1 MKTLKVIGARVHNLK
16 NLTVEM
22 PREKLVVITG
32 LSGSGKSSL
41 AFDTIFAEG
50 QRRYVESLS
59 AYARQ
64 FLGRME
70 KPDVDA
76 IEGLSPAVSIDQKG
90 ASHNPRSTVGTVTEI
105 YDYLRLLFA
114 RAGVPHCPICGRE
127 VTRQSAQEIVDAIR
141 RLPEGSR
148 ILLLAPVVRGRKGTH
163 QAVLEEIRK
172 AGFTRARVDGVVYD
186 LETDDIALDR
196 YKQHTIEAV
205 VDRLVVRA
213 YTDPQEEADFLA
225 RLTDSVETALKFGD
239 GYLVVHRLPSREGGD
254 EGEDLP
260 FSEHLACPEHGVSVP
275 ELEPRLFSFNTPY
288 GACPVCQGLGFK
300 QEIDPDLLIPDP
312 SLSLAEGALAAS
324 EWTPHAARGGYYWQM
339 LVSVARAYGIDLH
352 KPVRDLPKE
361 HLDIILYG
369 TRGKKV
375 AVEYRGR
382 RSHARWRTAF
392 EGVIPNLERRY
403 RETTSEAMRARI
415 EGWMSKKPCPACRG
429 ARLRPEALAVTVA
442 GVNIVEVTSWP
453 VSKTLEWVR
462 NLTPPPAPLP
472 SLAKGGER
480 EDLPQAGRG
489 KGEINPPP
497 ATDLT
502 PPPPR
507 GKAARHPLPSLDKSG
522 EGDGGRGEINLLQI
536 AHERGLVTTGF
547 HLPYNPKLIARARE
561 LRAHMTPAEQKLWAF
576 LHHQPYRVLRQ
587 RPIDHY
593 IVDFYIP
600 KAKLVI
606 EVDGE
611 QHYTEEGKAY
621 DAERDAI
628 LAGYGLRVLRIPN
641 AEVMSHFDQ
650 VKARIEAQVA
660 SSYHQSENITPPPPP
675 LPSLTKGGEGEDLP
689 QAGRGRGEINPVA
702 NEPNLTPPPPRGGG
716 ANGLSPLLTPRQYA
730 IARRILRELEA
741 RLGFLVDVGLDYL
754 TLDRA
759 ANTLSGG
766 EAQRIRLATQI
777 GSRLTGVLYVLDEPS
792 IGLHPRDTDRL
803 LRTLKGLRDLGN
815 TVLVV
820 EHDPETIRAADWIVD
835 LGPGAGEHGGRVVA
849 QGSVEDILASPDSLT
864 GAYLSGRLQVPL
876 PEKRREGTGE
886 FLTIVGARENN
897 LKNITVRIPLG
908 KLVLVTGVSGSGKSS
923 LVVETLYKALARHLN
938 KARTQPGKHDRIE
951 GLEHLDKVINID
963 QSPLGRTPRSNP
975 GTYTGLFDHIRQRFA
990 QLPESKIRGYKPGRF
1005 SFNVKG
1011 GRCEA
1016 CQGQGQLRIEMQF
1029 LPDVFVPCE
1038 VCHGARFN
1046 RETLQVRFKGY
1057 NIADVLDMTVE
1068 QAMEV
1073 FAAFPAMMR
1082 KLQTLADVGL
1092 GYIRIGQ
1099 PAPTLS
1105 GGEAQRV
1112 KLARELSKRATGHTL
1127 YVLDEPTV
1135 GLHAADVHKLIEVL
1149 HRLVDAGNT
1158 VVVIEHN
1165 LDLIKVAD
1173 WIIDLGPEGGD
1184 RGGEIVAEGTP
1195 EQICQVEASYTG
1207 RYLRAYVR
1215 ENH

>member
-64 FLGRME
+64 FLGRMD

-114 RAGVPHCPICGRE
+114 RAGTPHCPICGRE

-148 ILLLAPVVRGRKGTH
+148 ALILAPVVRGRKGTH
-163 QAVLEEIRK
+163 QNMLEEIRK
-172 AGFTRARVDGVVYD
+172 SGFTRARVDGVVYD
-186 LETDDIALDR
+186 LETDEISLDR

-205 VDRLVVRA
+205 VDRLVIRTPA
-213 YTDPQEEADFLA
+213 EPQEEADFLA

-239 GYLVVHRLPSREGGD
+239 GYLTVHRLPDRGAEGD
-254 EGEDLP
+254 EHEDLF

-288 GACPVCQGLGFK
+288 GACPVCQGLGFTQK
-300 QEIDPDLLIPDP
+300 IDPELLIPDP
-312 SLSLAEGALAAS
+312 ARSLAEGAIAAR
-324 EWTPHAARGGYYWQM
+324 EWTPNAIRGGFYWDR
-339 LVSVARAYGIDLH
+339 LVAVAKAYGIDLH
-352 KPVRDLPKE
+352 KPVKDLPKE
-361 HLDIILYG
+361 QLDIILYG
-369 TRGKKV
+369 TQGERVPMKS
-375 AVEYRGR
+375 R
-382 RSHARWRTAF
+382 RRHTIRYKQF

-403 RETTSEAMRARI
+403 RETPSEHMRARI
-415 EGWMSKKPCPACRG
+415 ESFMSRKPCPACHG

-442 GVNIVEVTSWP
+442 GVNIVEVTSWA
-453 VSKTLEWVR
+453 VSRTLQWVKW
-462 NLTPPPAPLP
+462 LE
-472 SLAKGGER
+472 G
-480 EDLPQAGRG
+480 
-489 KGEINPPP
+489 
-497 ATDLT
+497 DLT
-502 PPPPR
+502 PPPPP
-507 GKAARHPLPSLDKSG
+507 AAASPSPRLIGEKGEGSG
-522 EGDGGRGEINLLQI
+522 ERHAPSSKNDVDQNNSVLEANEADLTPPPPLAAASPSPPLLREGRGAGGRGEIPPDLKRI
-536 AHERGLVTTGF
+536 ARERSLVTTGF
-547 HLPYNPKLIARARE
+547 HLPYNPKLTERARE
-561 LRAHMTPAEQKLWAF
+561 LRAHMTPAEKKLWAY
-576 LHHQPYRVLRQ
+576 LRELPQRVLRQ

-600 KAKLVI
+600 EAKLVI

-611 QHYTEEGKAY
+611 PHFTEEGKAY
-621 DAERDAI
+621 DAERDAV
-628 LAGYGLRVLRIPN
+628 LEGYGLRVLRLPN
-641 AEVMSHFDQ
+641 SEVIEHFEEA
-650 VKARIEAQVA
+650 KAKIARALDL
-660 SSYHQSENITPPPPP
+660 TPPPPP
-675 LPSLTKGGEGEDLP
+675 AAASPSPPLLREGRGAGGGE
-689 QAGRGRGEINPVA
+689 RS
-702 NEPNLTPPPPRGGG
+702 TP
-716 ANGLSPLLTPRQYA
+716 LTPRQYA

-741 RLGFLVDVGLDYL
+741 RLGFMVDVGLEYL

-820 EHDPETIRAADWIVD
+820 EHDPETIRAADWVVD
-835 LGPGAGEHGGRVVA
+835 LGPGAGEHGGQVVA
-849 QGSVEDILASPDSLT
+849 EGTVEEVIANPNSLT

-876 PEKRREGTGE
+876 PEKRRAGTGE
-886 FLTIVGARENN
+886 FLTVVGARENN

-923 LVVETLYKALARHLN
+923 LVVEVLYKALARHLN
-938 KARTQPGKHDRIE
+938 KARTHPGKHDRIV

-963 QSPLGRTPRSNP
+963 QSPIGRTPRSNP
-975 GTYTGLFDHIRQRFA
+975 GTYTGLFDHIRQLFA

-1029 LPDVFVPCE
+1029 LPDVYVPCE

-1057 NIADVLDMTVE
+1057 SIADVLDMTVE

-1112 KLARELSKRATGHTL
+1112 KLARELSKRPTGHTL

-1149 HRLVDAGNT
+1149 QRLVDAGNT

-1195 EQICQVEASYTG
+1195 EQICRVEASYTG

-1215 ENH
+1215 ENHRTA